1 MNIGDKIFEYR
12 KKLNLSQE
20 DLAFKLDVSRQS
32 ISLWETNQ
40 SIPAIDKLKKLAE
53 IFDITLDELC
63 DNNKSQLINDEEKPF
78 LESNFKETVEKRKQI
93 LSHLCKKPKI
103 ICIIGIIV
111 SIIVLAF
118 SIYNEIA
125 TVGKGKFGIIFFGIT
140 LIFFIVG
147 LFRNIKF
154 EIDVI
159 KKNSTSD
166 KLYTHEVLFYEEY
179 VALNKKNATVTL
191 TSKKNYS
198 ELKTKTVGD
207 VLLLKE
213 HMNFYFVDIN
223 QMGDYKDKVLEKF
236 GIIKD
241 KSKIGV
247 NKKKKIHKPISII
260 FMILSYMSMLLVL
273 IIANAITQYSKYP
286 DLDILLLIESFWLCF
301 VFIPIPV
308 FSLVWGIVS
317 SVKGIKT
324 PKNIVAGI
332 IMIFVLVIF
341 GSFKNIYTSSLTHDY
356 QYFVE
361 STEEF
366 NLNLPDYGYVTMQTN
381 KYVANDY
388 EGFIAV
394 VTFEEEYS
402 LNDILENEQ
411 YILSDTQDEYFRIKT
426 ATQYNVSWI
435 LNCES
440 YCYLNIAT
448 NQYNSYEFGENVG
461 DEFVLFAYDAD
472 ENYIYVF
479 NFIAER

>member
-1 MNIGDKIFEYR
+1 M
-12 KKLNLSQE
+12 
-20 DLAFKLDVSRQS
+20 
-32 ISLWETNQ
+32 
-40 SIPAIDKLKKLAE
+40 
-53 IFDITLDELC
+53 
-63 DNNKSQLINDEEKPF
+63 
-78 LESNFKETVEKRKQI
+78 
-93 LSHLCKKPKI
+93 
-103 ICIIGIIV
+103 
-111 SIIVLAF
+111 
-118 SIYNEIA
+118 
-125 TVGKGKFGIIFFGIT
+125 KF
-140 LIFFIVG
+140 
-147 LFRNIKF
+147 
-154 EIDVI
+154 
-159 KKNSTSD
+159 
-166 KLYTHEVLFYEEY
+166 
-179 VALNKKNATVTL
+179 
-191 TSKKNYS
+191 
-198 ELKTKTVGD
+198 
-207 VLLLKE
+207 
-213 HMNFYFVDIN
+213 
-223 QMGDYKDKVLEKF
+223 F